1 MVDQLPDTDRD
12 LPRVVVTQHVIDK
25 IVRGALLYPEIETGE
40 AMIGLIA
47 PQSGRLE
54 PDIYVLDTISPGE
67 HAVRKW
73 GMFEQGDDW
82 QGDVLQWLY
91 VNWEAFRELR
101 RSSYG
106 SALAAKWDL
115 PLGHVGD
122 WHKHPGDMT
131 EPSLDDA
138 DTARHMIDDSETP
151 VEQVLA
157 PIVTMYPLREDKP
170 QQDGEQPDRQEA
182 ESAREAVGPG
192 KFLAAVAAEFEAARP
207 EKHKDAPPDTS
218 SRAIV
223 KTLEDKGWT
232 IRIDF
237 WYMSKRT
244 RRFISITPVVW
255 VDDRL
260 PRLPRVAW
268 HLAHPKRF
276 DQEYSLL
283 TEAGYV
289 VDIVRWDADGK
300 PPYEIC
306 FSVYRPGSQRVILL
320 VTPVDY
326 PAQMPAIRM
335 APLVGVTE
343 GEDMFEKVYEVSQ
356 PVPPT
361 QMPDWTWDSKRTLI
375 ELVWHVEKAL
385 KEDGES

>member
-12 LPRVVVTQHVIDK
+12 LPRVVVAQRVIDK

-47 PQSGRLE
+47 PQSGRQE

-67 HAVRKW
+67 HALRKW

-101 RSSYG
+101 RPSYG

-131 EPSLDDA
+131 DPSLDDA
-138 DTARHMIDDSETP
+138 DTARHIIDDSETP
-151 VEQVLA
+151 VEHFLV
-157 PIVTMYPLREDKP
+157 PIVTIYPLEVEEP
-170 QQDGEQPDRQEA
+170 SSDGEQPATQQA
-182 ESAREAVGPG
+182 ESAPKAVGPG
-192 KFLAAVAAEFEAARP
+192 QVLAAVAAEFGAAKAANRQNI
-207 EKHKDAPPDTS
+207 PPDAS

-223 KTLEDKGWT
+223 KTLEDRGWA

-237 WYMSKRT
+237 WYMSKRA
-244 RRFISITPVVW
+244 RRFVSVTPVVW
-255 VDDRL
+255 TDDRL
-260 PRLPRVAW
+260 PGLPPVAW

-283 TEAGYV
+283 TEAGYA

-306 FSVYRPGSQRVILL
+306 FSVYRPSSQHVIVL

-326 PAQMPAIRM
+326 PIQMPAIRI
-335 APLVGVTE
+335 APLVGVAE
-343 GEDMFEKVYEVSQ
+343 GEDVFEKIYEASQ
-356 PVPPT
+356 PVPST

-375 ELVWHVEKAL
+375 ELVWHVEKTL
-385 KEDGES
+385 EKDREP